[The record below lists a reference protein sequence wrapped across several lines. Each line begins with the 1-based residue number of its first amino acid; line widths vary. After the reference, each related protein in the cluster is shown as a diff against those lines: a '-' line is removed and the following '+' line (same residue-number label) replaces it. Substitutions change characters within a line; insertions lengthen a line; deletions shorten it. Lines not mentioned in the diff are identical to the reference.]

1 MFSRQVSRII
11 PLVHQMRAPF
21 FMPVPSGLLSAV
33 SIGGATFFSY
43 FYTLLPLFGNK
54 MELNPEDRKFLKLA
68 IATASDNIK
77 KQGGP
82 FGAVIVSQGKIIS
95 SAGNSVVT
103 GHDPTAHAEVQAI
116 RKAAETL
123 GTHDLSGCVIYSS
136 CEPCPMCL
144 GAIYWAGIRRLVYA
158 SDRYKAAASGFDD
171 EMIYTELALD
181 HEKRS
186 IIMNRGMKDEGDSV
200 FRQWDTFPGKVLY

>member
-1 MFSRQVSRII
+1 
-11 PLVHQMRAPF
+11 
-21 FMPVPSGLLSAV
+21 
-33 SIGGATFFSY
+33 
-43 FYTLLPLFGNK
+43 
-54 MELNPEDRKFLKLA
+54 MELNSEDRKFLKLA
-68 IATASDNIK
+68 IETASDNIK
-77 KQGGP
+77 EQGGP
-82 FGAVIVSQGKIIS
+82 FGAVIVSKGKIIS
-95 SAGNSVVT
+95 RAGNRVVT

-116 RKAAETL
+116 RMAAAAL

-186 IIMNRGMKDEGDSV
+186 IVMSRGMKDEGDSV
-200 FRQWDTFPGKVLY
+200 FRQWDIFPGKVLY

>member
-1 MFSRQVSRII
+1 
-11 PLVHQMRAPF
+11 
-21 FMPVPSGLLSAV
+21 
-33 SIGGATFFSY
+33 
-43 FYTLLPLFGNK
+43 
-54 MELNPEDRKFLKLA
+54 MELNSEDRKFLKLA
-68 IATASDNIK
+68 IETASDNIK
-77 KQGGP
+77 EQGGP
-82 FGAVIVSQGKIIS
+82 FGAVIVSKGKIIS
-95 SAGNSVVT
+95 RAGNSVVT

-116 RKAAETL
+116 RMAAGAM

-144 GAIYWAGIRRLVYA
+144 GAIYWAGIRRLVFA

-186 IIMNRGMKDEGDSV
+186 IVMNRGMEDEGDYV
-200 FRQWDTFPGKVLY
+200 FRLWDNFPGKILY

>member
-1 MFSRQVSRII
+1 
-11 PLVHQMRAPF
+11 
-21 FMPVPSGLLSAV
+21 
-33 SIGGATFFSY
+33 
-43 FYTLLPLFGNK
+43 
-54 MELNPEDRKFLKLA
+54 MELSSEDRKFLKLA
-68 IATASDNIK
+68 IETASDNIK
-77 KQGGP
+77 EQGGP
-82 FGAVIVSQGKIIS
+82 FGAVIVSKGKIIS
-95 SAGNSVVT
+95 RAGNRVVT

-116 RKAAETL
+116 RMAAAAL

-158 SDRYKAAASGFDD
+158 SDRYMAAASGFDD

-186 IIMNRGMKDEGDSV
+186 IVMNRGMKDEGDSV
-200 FRQWDTFPGKVLY
+200 FRLWDIFPGKVLY